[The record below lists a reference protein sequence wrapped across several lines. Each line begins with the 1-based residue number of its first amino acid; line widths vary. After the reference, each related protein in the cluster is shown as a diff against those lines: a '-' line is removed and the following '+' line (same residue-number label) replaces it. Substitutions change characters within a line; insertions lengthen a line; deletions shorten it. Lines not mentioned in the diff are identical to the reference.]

1 MPSTSYISTGVDRA
15 SERLTLWVLG
25 IHSVY
30 QLSRDAGIHLRKLIL
45 EPIVSAGGEYQTHDF
60 YLTVGP
66 IFSDP
71 LARQLYAEIAAS

>member
-1 MPSTSYISTGVDRA
+1 
-15 SERLTLWVLG
+15 
-25 IHSVY
+25 
-30 QLSRDAGIHLRKLIL
+30 L